1 MFSFLP
7 ANARHNRLAMKRS
20 GIAVRVQL
28 FVPPEWLFVIGYL
41 ILSRLLVLPLRG
53 FARLLPSEIRPPA
66 SPEPAR
72 HSPEAKPM
80 ADGQERWR
88 PGGGQASLCLSTI
101 SRGRQDFKYIW
112 DSFNIPVLIRIFWL
126 LGDSGILCRG
136 SASPASFEPGE
147 RSDVPMKKDNRCDSR
162 PSIRYR

>member
-1 MFSFLP
+1 
-7 ANARHNRLAMKRS
+7 MKRS

-80 ADGQERWR
+80 ANGRERWR
-88 PGGGQASLCLSTI
+88 AGFALPVDNFTEQA
-101 SRGRQDFKYIW
+101 GFQVY
-112 DSFNIPVLIRIFWL
+112 
-126 LGDSGILCRG
+126 LG
-136 SASPASFEPGE
+136 
-147 RSDVPMKKDNRCDSR
+147 
-162 PSIRYR
+162 